1 MAAREAKNQSVLQ
14 PGLREPV
21 NRRERRRLQTR
32 ERIFRAALQL
42 FAERGFLATAV
53 EDITDAA
60 DVGKGTFFNYFPTK
74 EHVFDALGELQL
86 AKLEAFA
93 NRADS
98 RNLSIRQL
106 LRRAARAL
114 AEEPG
119 RSPSLVRS
127 MLQAI
132 LTNDAVRE
140 GIGQKL
146 ERARRL
152 LAGIFKTGQ
161 RRGEVRADLQPME
174 LARVFQQAF
183 FGTLWVWS
191 IYPSQPLA
199 AWFSDIFTVFW
210 SGIEEHHKRRGS
222 SDTARDQIE
231 VTGSPA
237 TVVARRSREG
247 VKL

>member
-1 MAAREAKNQSVLQ
+1 MMAAGEIKNRSAPY
-14 PGLREPV
+14 PGSQEPP

-32 ERIFRAALQL
+32 ERIFRAALKL

-53 EDITDAA
+53 GDITEAA

-74 EHVFDALGELQL
+74 EHIFDALGELQL

-98 RNLSIRQL
+98 QDLSIRQL

-119 RSPSLVRS
+119 RSPALVRS

-132 LTNDAVRE
+132 VTNDAVRKA
-140 GIGQKL
+140 IGQKL

-152 LAGIFKTGQ
+152 LAGIFETGQ
-161 RRGEVRADLQPME
+161 RRGEIRADLQPME

-199 AWFSDIFTVFW
+199 AWFSDILTVFW
-210 SGIEEHHKRRGS
+210 SGIEERPKARGNRRHS
-222 SDTARDQIE
+222 A
-231 VTGSPA
+231 
-237 TVVARRSREG
+237 
-247 VKL
+247 

>member
-1 MAAREAKNQSVLQ
+1 MATRKDKNQSPPQ
-14 PGLREPV
+14 PKSQGPT
-21 NRRERRRLQTR
+21 NRRERRRAQTR
-32 ERIFRAALQL
+32 ERIFRAALKL

-53 EDITDAA
+53 EDITEAA

-74 EHVFDALGELQL
+74 EHILDALGELQL

-93 NRADS
+93 NHADS
-98 RNLSIRQL
+98 HHLPIRQL
-106 LRRAARAL
+106 LLGAAQAL

-119 RSPSLVRS
+119 RSPALVRS

-132 LTNDAVRE
+132 VTNEAVRE

-152 LAGIFKTGQ
+152 LAGIFETGRQ
-161 RRGEVRADLQPME
+161 RGEVRPDLQPME

-199 AWFSDIFTVFW
+199 AWFIDIFTVFW
-210 SGIEEHHKRRGS
+210 SGIE
-222 SDTARDQIE
+222 ARPKQK
-231 VTGSPA
+231 GNSQHSA
-237 TVVARRSREG
+237 
-247 VKL
+247 

>member
-1 MAAREAKNQSVLQ
+1 MTARKDKHESAPQSGSPQ
-14 PGLREPV
+14 PT

-32 ERIFRAALQL
+32 ERIFRAALKL
-42 FAERGFLATAV
+42 FGERGFLATAI

-74 EHVFDALGELQL
+74 EHILDALGELQV

-93 NRADS
+93 NHAETQD
-98 RNLSIRQL
+98 LSTREL
-106 LRRAARAL
+106 LGRAAQAL

-119 RSPSLVRS
+119 RSAALVRS

-132 LTNDAVRE
+132 VTNDSVRE

-146 ERARRL
+146 DRARRL

-210 SGIEEHHKRRGS
+210 SGIEERPKRRGS
-222 SDTARDQIE
+222 R
-231 VTGSPA
+231 
-237 TVVARRSREG
+237 
-247 VKL
+247 

>member
-1 MAAREAKNQSVLQ
+1 MAVRNVESQSAHQLGSQ
-14 PGLREPV
+14 EPPG
-21 NRRERRRLQTR
+21 RRERRRVETR
-32 ERIFRAALQL
+32 EKIFRAALKL

-53 EDITDAA
+53 EDITEAA

-74 EHVFDALGELQL
+74 GHILETLGEIQL

-93 NRADS
+93 RRAD
-98 RNLSIRQL
+98 RRDLSIRQL
-106 LRRAARAL
+106 LHGAAEAL

-119 RSPSLVRS
+119 RSPGLVRS

-132 LTNDAVRE
+132 VANDAVRE

-146 ERARRL
+146 ERGRRL
-152 LAGIFKTGQ
+152 LAAIFETGQ
-161 RRGEVRADLQPME
+161 RRGEVRRDLQPME

-199 AWFSDIFTVFW
+199 AWFGDIFTVFW
-210 SGIEEHHKRRGS
+210 SGIEDRPKHRRNRQYG
-222 SDTARDQIE
+222 A
-231 VTGSPA
+231 
-237 TVVARRSREG
+237 
-247 VKL
+247 